1 MFERVTILSP
11 GLLGASLAMAIREK
25 KLANSIHIWA
35 HRETTRQKCRDKPW
49 QDNVC
54 ETFEQAV
61 KDADLVIICSPVE
74 HIVGLTGDI
83 SPYLK
88 KGALV
93 TDVGSTK
100 EEICH
105 PCHTALSSDAYF
117 VGAHPMAGSEKSGLE
132 YADSM
137 LFEGKPCFI
146 TPLPESVPHAVA
158 AIQKFWQ
165 ALGMHTHSVSPDVHD
180 AIVASIS
187 HLPYLVAACLCKHVG
202 AHHVDSLQY
211 ASSGFRDTT
220 RVAGSNPFLWR
231 EIVEKNRKAILKD
244 IISFEKELRELKAI
258 LQKEDKPALLQ
269 FLKKA
274 KNCRDL
280 FEGMNS

>member
-1 MFERVTILSP
+1 MFEHVTILSP

-25 KLANSIHIWA
+25 NLAHSIHIWA

-74 HIVGLTGDI
+74 HIIGLTGDI

-117 VGAHPMAGSEKSGLE
+117 VGAHPMAGSEKVGLNTPIQCFLNASLASLLLCQRVCLMQWLPFKNSGRHLV
-132 YADSM
+132 
-137 LFEGKPCFI
+137 CI
-146 TPLPESVPHAVA
+146 H
-158 AIQKFWQ
+158 
-165 ALGMHTHSVSPDVHD
+165 
-180 AIVASIS
+180 IV
-187 HLPYLVAACLCKHVG
+187 
-202 AHHVDSLQY
+202 
-211 ASSGFRDTT
+211 
-220 RVAGSNPFLWR
+220 
-231 EIVEKNRKAILKD
+231 
-244 IISFEKELRELKAI
+244 
-258 LQKEDKPALLQ
+258 
-269 FLKKA
+269 
-274 KNCRDL
+274 
-280 FEGMNS
+280 